1 MKCRRWVASDKALHI
16 VYYCCMYKKMDT
28 ARSILSSSASAVVP
42 PEKFHPNKSFPFPKR
57 SFGSKGEARSFRPE
71 WCEKY
76 SWLHYDA
83 GTDAAFCF
91 ICMKTET
98 EKKFKS
104 STKREAT
111 FISKGYTNWKDACEA
126 FKKHSNSECHKEA
139 VESVGLPVKTGDVG
153 EMPSTEH
160 RKEKEANRTIVP
172 TL

>member
-1 MKCRRWVASDKALHI
+1 MH
-16 VYYCCMYKKMDT
+16 
-28 ARSILSSSASAVVP
+28 
-42 PEKFHPNKSFPFPKR
+42 
-57 SFGSKGEARSFRPE
+57 EARSFRPE

-83 GTDAAFCF
+83 GTDAAFC
-91 ICMKTET
+91 MKTET

-104 STKREAT
+104 STKREDT
-111 FISKGYTNWKDACEA
+111 FISKGYTNRKDVCEA